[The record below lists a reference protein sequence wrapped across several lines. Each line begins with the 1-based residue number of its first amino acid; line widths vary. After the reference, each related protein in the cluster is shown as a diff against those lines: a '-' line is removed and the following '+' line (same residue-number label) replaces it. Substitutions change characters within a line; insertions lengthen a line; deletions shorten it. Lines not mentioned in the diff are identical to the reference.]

1 MNGETV
7 VITGAS
13 RGIGKAIAEQVIET
27 GAHVVVCSRERA
39 EIEQVEEQLRDRGD
53 VTALRADVRDEF
65 DVERLMQ
72 RAASI
77 SGEIG
82 AVVANAGVYHG
93 SPGETP
99 LSTES
104 YAAFDDHLR
113 TNARGVFST
122 IREALPHLADDARIL
137 LSSGTVARNA
147 IAGFGS
153 YGVSKA
159 TAEAIARGFAT
170 ETDYTVCVVD
180 PGQVATPLAGDQGHD
195 PADAAE
201 QFLWVL
207 ADAPDEMVDGAVVDR
222 KTWRKNA

>member
-1 MNGETV
+1 MNGKTV

-13 RGIGKAIAEQVIET
+13 RGIGKALAEQVIET
-27 GAHVVVCSRERA
+27 GAHVVVCSRERD
-39 EIEQVEEQLRDRGD
+39 EIETVGEQLRERGD

-65 DVERLMQ
+65 DVERLME
-72 RAASI
+72 RAASVT
-77 SGEIG
+77 GEIG

-93 SPGETP
+93 HPGETP

-113 TNARGVFST
+113 TNARGVFT
-122 IREALPHLADDARIL
+122 TVRESIPHLADDARIL
-137 LSSGTVARNA
+137 ISSGTIARNA

-170 ETDYTVCVVD
+170 ETDYTVGVVD
-180 PGQVATPLAGDQGHD
+180 PGQVATELAGENGHE

-201 QFLWVL
+201 QFLWAL
-207 ADAPDEMVDGAVVDR
+207 ADAPDEMVDGAVIDR